1 MAEKKPPPPVL
12 AGVPPP
18 LSEDN
23 VLPTEPELDEKVS
36 NDSDKPVAEDG
47 KDAKRDGASGMGNF
61 FVCFRRKTHSVR
73 LATRN

>member
-18 LSEDN
+18 LPEHD

-36 NDSDKPVAEDG
+36 NESDKPVAEDG
-47 KDAKRDGASGMGNF
+47 KDTKRDGASGMGNF
-61 FVCFRRKTHSVR
+61 FVCFRRKMQSVR
-73 LATRN
+73 LATRY